1 MFALFCFLETLRV
14 FQEKCLQKTTNGGVC
29 FTNSGKDVFHNTK
42 LFKKIPSLLLFRR
55 SYVRVLEGVALLWK
69 VERRGGE
76 GKRGRGLK

>member
-1 MFALFCFLETLRV
+1 M
-14 FQEKCLQKTTNGGVC
+14 FQEKCLPKTTNGGVC

-42 LFKKIPSLLLFRR
+42 LFKKIPSLLFRE

-69 VERRGGE
+69 GERRGGE